1 MQKYKVV
8 FDMLDNKKKQSQI
21 VEETGFTIDVVKKVS
36 QLKKIYLQIEKQ
48 IKDRLLL
55 DKLHDLKF
63 KALELKKIADTK
75 ELLEEFLESAHAD
88 MKTSEVKEKVNELS
102 TRKMR
107 ILEAKNQ
114 YLTKKQELE
123 KDEERILSLINDS
136 KERLNYVHDL
146 YPFLDGRADKVK
158 NYIMKLVGIKN
169 EEYVLKHKVSLDI
182 HKSILPVKYDKY
194 RKMWFILDVNEFV
207 DIIENRVHLKESV
220 VWEESSCFRIHEY
233 YWDGYKNLSKSDGA
247 YKKPD
252 GLEMLGLEKLEEDI
266 KLHKKELTKVRKEL
280 KKIRADISNNYKED
294 TLFADSIS
302 SSEIAEHRLVQDIFL
317 KEYFKDG
324 YVAAAEITMG
334 DKRFDTTLYKPGEV
348 IIGEVKASRADFI
361 GDKKYL
367 TYMDYC
373 NELYMVLSSNI
384 NIKDEEIQRLKDE
397 GVGLYF
403 VNTETR
409 EVKKVHS
416 SLHRVITSEV
426 QQQVFQKMIKVL
438 REKTIKRY

>member
-1 MQKYKVV
+1 MQKYKVI
-8 FDMLDNKKKQSQI
+8 FDMLHKNKKQTEI
-21 VEETGFTIDVVKKVS
+21 VEKTGFTIDVVKKVS
-36 QLKKIYLQIEKQ
+36 QLNKIYLAVEEH
-48 IKDRLLL
+48 IKDKLLL
-55 DKLHDLKF
+55 DRMYELKF
-63 KALELKKIADTK
+63 KAIELKKISDTK

-88 MKTSEVKEKVNELS
+88 MKTSEVKAKVNELS

-146 YPFLDGRADKVK
+146 HPVLDGRTDKVK

-220 VWEESSCFRIHEY
+220 VWEESSYFRIHEY

-302 SSEIAEHRLVQDIFL
+302 QSEIAEHRLVQDTFL
-317 KEYFKDG
+317 KEYFKDE
-324 YVAAAEITMG
+324 YVAAVEITMG
-334 DKRFDTTLYKPGEV
+334 NKRFDTTLYKPNKI

-373 NELYMVLSSNI
+373 NELYMVLSSKI

-416 SLHRVITSEV
+416 ALYRVIPVAV
-426 QQQVFQKMIKVL
+426 QQEVFYKMIKTL
-438 REKTIKRY
+438 REKVIKRY

>member
-1 MQKYKVV
+1 MQKYKVI
-8 FDMLDNKKKQSQI
+8 FDMLHKNKKQTEI
-21 VEETGFTIDVVKKVS
+21 VEKTGFTIDVVKKVS
-36 QLKKIYLQIEKQ
+36 QLNKIYLAVEEH
-48 IKDRLLL
+48 IKDKLLL
-55 DKLHDLKF
+55 DRMYELKF
-63 KALELKKIADTK
+63 KAIELKEISDTK

-88 MKTSEVKEKVNELS
+88 MKTSEVKAKVNELS

-146 YPFLDGRADKVK
+146 HPFLDGRTDKVK

-220 VWEESSCFRIHEY
+220 VWEESSYFRIHEY

-302 SSEIAEHRLVQDIFL
+302 QSEIAEHRLVQDIFL